1 MTEIVER
8 LLTEH
13 LDTWTAAVET
23 KSAAGRGSSK
33 KLKLV
38 GIAKLRELIL
48 ELAVR
53 GQLVPQD
60 ESDEPASVLL
70 ERIAAERER
79 LIKEKKIKKQKLL
92 PAVTDDEVSV
102 ELPKGWQ
109 WTRLGNIAEI
119 GPRNILGDKTEVSF
133 VPMPLISTS
142 YDGRHGQEVRTWSEI
157 KKAYTHFADGDIGL
171 AKITPCFENSK
182 AAVFSGLKNGYG
194 AGTTELHIAR
204 PLGNFY
210 NSLYILLYLKAPQFL
225 VVGQTKMT
233 GSAGQKRVPRE
244 FFVSNPLPLP
254 PWSEQNRIVAKVDEL
269 MALCDALEQEQ
280 ESSIAAHGLL
290 VENLLAALTN
300 AAGQGEFKEAWARV
314 AAHFDTL
321 FTTEQSFEQLK
332 QTILQLAVMG
342 KLVEQNPADEP
353 AGVLLE
359 RIATERERLVKEK
372 KIKKPKVLPEV
383 SEGEKPFELSV
394 GWTWARFGDL
404 HTEAYTGLDRGKS
417 SQSADFKYAYLKMN
431 NIRNSGGLDFSGLTR
446 VEASEVE
453 VSRYTLKLGDFLFNT
468 RNSRELVGKTGVF
481 QGFDDPVLFN
491 NNILK
496 AKLFELDAKYLD
508 IWFRSISGKKALEEK
523 KSNTTNV
530 CAIYQGKLFE
540 LLCAIPPKDE
550 QKYIV
555 AKVDEL
561 FAICDRL
568 RVTFRKAQSTQLQV
582 ADTLTGS
589 VS

>member
-1 MTEIVER
+1 MTETVER

-70 ERIAAERER
+70 QRIAAERER
-79 LIKEKKIKKQKLL
+79 LVQEKKIKKQKPL

-119 GPRNILGDKTEVSF
+119 GPRNILGDETEVSF

-210 NSLYILLYLKAPQFL
+210 DSLYILLYLKAPQFL

-233 GSAGQKRVPRE
+233 GSAGQKRVPRD

-254 PWSEQNRIVAKVDEL
+254 PLSEQNRIVAKVDEL

-300 AAGQGEFKEAWARV
+300 AAGQGEFKQAWARV

-321 FTTEQSFEQLK
+321 FTTEQSVEQLK

-342 KLVEQNPADEP
+342 KLVEQDAADEP

-359 RIATERERLVKEK
+359 RIAAEKARLVEEK
-372 KIKKPKVLPEV
+372 VIKKQKVLPEISDEEKVFELPEGWSWFSLSELGVFSGGKTPSKMNKDFWDGDIPWVTPKDMKVSKIYDSLDHVTNKAIESGLALFPEDALLFVVRSGILQHSFPVAITKKQCTVNQDLKVLTLIDTSLVDYVFLMMKGFEQYIIENLTKTGTTVESIQFERFSSHFFMLPPKNEQERILNLV
-383 SEGEKPFELSV
+383 SELVDILNKL
-394 GWTWARFGDL
+394 
-404 HTEAYTGLDRGKS
+404 KS
-417 SQSADFKYAYLKMN
+417 N
-431 NIRNSGGLDFSGLTR
+431 VILTR
-446 VEASEVE
+446 
-453 VSRYTLKLGDFLFNT
+453 K
-468 RNSRELVGKTGVF
+468 
-481 QGFDDPVLFN
+481 
-491 NNILK
+491 
-496 AKLFELDAKYLD
+496 
-508 IWFRSISGKKALEEK
+508 
-523 KSNTTNV
+523 
-530 CAIYQGKLFE
+530 
-540 LLCAIPPKDE
+540 
-550 QKYIV
+550 
-555 AKVDEL
+555 
-561 FAICDRL
+561 
-568 RVTFRKAQSTQLQV
+568 TQLLL
-582 ADTLTGS
+582 ADVLKDQTKF
-589 VS
+589 